1 MLIDLIDW
9 LFSLFDADYTETPF
23 RVLGFITFRTVVAAA
38 TALFLGFAIGPWIIE
53 RLRRLKAAQALRDAS
68 QVGKLADLHA
78 GKKDTPTMG
87 GLMIYITV
95 CVSLLLWAQPNIYVL
110 TCLFVYTGLT
120 ALGFADDYLKVSKRN
135 SRGLPGRYKLLGQG
149 LLTAGMLL
157 LLAAWSD
164 APMRANLSEFWVP
177 FVKDPLFVFGG
188 SAAPWHLSGE
198 ASGGLL
204 DFLRADPAAALF
216 AALGLFAFVFVVMAG
231 SSNAINLTDGVDG
244 LAIGCTV
251 TVALV
256 YGVMAYATGHAI
268 IADYLLISFVPQ
280 AGELAVICGAM
291 VGASLAFLWYNSHP
305 ATVFMGDTG
314 SLALGGLIGTIAFL
328 VHQPITL
335 ILVGG
340 IFVMEAVS
348 VILQVFFFKT
358 RGKRIFRMAPIHHHY
373 ELMGWAESKVVI
385 RFWILSI
392 IFAIAGLSTLKLR

>member
-9 LFSLFDADYTETPF
+9 LFSLFDADYTQTPF

-38 TALFLGFAIGPWIIE
+38 TALFLGFVIGPWLIE
-53 RLRRLKAAQALRDAS
+53 RLRRLKAAQSLRDAS

-87 GLMIYITV
+87 GLIIYVTV
-95 CVSLLLWAQPNIYVL
+95 TVSLLLWAQPNIYVL

-157 LLAAWSD
+157 MLAVWSD
-164 APMRANLSEFWVP
+164 PQIRANLSEFWVP
-177 FVKDPLFVFGG
+177 FVKEPLFLFGGLEAPWHQVDGGGILGFLEADPAMALFAGLGLFVFV
-188 SAAPWHLSGE
+188 
-198 ASGGLL
+198 
-204 DFLRADPAAALF
+204 FL
-216 AALGLFAFVFVVMAG
+216 VMAG

-340 IFVMEAVS
+340 IFVMEAMS

-385 RFWILSI
+385 RFWILSL